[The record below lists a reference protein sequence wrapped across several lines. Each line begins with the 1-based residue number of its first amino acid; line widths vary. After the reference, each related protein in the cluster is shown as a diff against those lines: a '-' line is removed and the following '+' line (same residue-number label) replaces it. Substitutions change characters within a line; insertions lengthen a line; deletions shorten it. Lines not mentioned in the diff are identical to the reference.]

1 MQQNIPVRMN
11 ITDNGTGIEFSEKH
25 TGHHGME
32 NMQMRAKRIGGELKI
47 EKPEKG
53 TRVTLIAKNI

>member
-1 MQQNIPVRMN
+1 MDI
-11 ITDNGTGIEFSEKH
+11 IDNGIGIEFSEKH

-47 EKPEKG
+47 EKLEKG